1 VFPWKNIRSAG
12 SRGITSTAIF
22 RIAAKNF
29 VFLCLL
35 FVRRA
40 VPAVPESFGDFD
52 GGKKLTEMVGVQR
65 VHGHALL
72 PFPVFAFGREN
83 AGDAHLFGHRLD
95 GAQL

>member
-1 VFPWKNIRSAG
+1 
-12 SRGITSTAIF
+12 
-22 RIAAKNF
+22 
-29 VFLCLL
+29 LCLL

-65 VHGHALL
+65 VHGHAPL